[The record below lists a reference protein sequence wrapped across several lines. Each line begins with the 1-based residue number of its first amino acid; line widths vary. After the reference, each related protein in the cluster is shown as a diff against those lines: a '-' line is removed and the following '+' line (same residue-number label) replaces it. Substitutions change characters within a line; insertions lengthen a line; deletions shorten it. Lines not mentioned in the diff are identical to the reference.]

1 MKMSSEKRDMIRSIS
16 ERIDE
21 LLPRIRRSNNKD
33 LFNNILT
40 SDVIEDPFL
49 MTKLAKP
56 KLVGIWQDLLQVDFK
71 LKKEGI

>member
-1 MKMSSEKRDMIRSIS
+1 MSSEKLEMIRSIS
-16 ERIDE
+16 QRIDE
-21 LLPRIRRSNNKD
+21 LLPRIKRSNNKD

-40 SDVIEDPFL
+40 SDIIEDPWL

-56 KLVGIWQDLLQVDFK
+56 KLVGVWQDLLQIDFK

>member
-1 MKMSSEKRDMIRSIS
+1 MSSEKRDMIRAIS
-16 ERIDE
+16 ERINK
-21 LLPRIRRSNNKD
+21 LLPRIRRSNNQD
-33 LFNNILT
+33 LFSNILT
-40 SDVIEDPFL
+40 KDIIEDPWL

>member
-1 MKMSSEKRDMIRSIS
+1 MSSEKRDMIRSIS
-16 ERIDE
+16 EKIDE

-40 SDVIEDPFL
+40 SDVIEDPWL
-49 MTKLAKP
+49 MTKLVKP

>member
-1 MKMSSEKRDMIRSIS
+1 MSNEKRTIITAITKK
-16 ERIDE
+16 IDE

-56 KLVGIWQDLLQVDFK
+56 KLVGIWQDLLQIEYK
-71 LKKEGI
+71 LKKEGMN

>member
-1 MKMSSEKRDMIRSIS
+1 MSSEKRDMIRSIS

-21 LLPRIRRSNNKD
+21 LLPRIRRSKNED
-33 LFNNILT
+33 LFGNILT

-56 KLVGIWQDLLQVDFK
+56 KLVGIWQDLLQIEYK

>member
-1 MKMSSEKRDMIRSIS
+1 MSNEKRTIITAITKK
-16 ERIDE
+16 IDE

-40 SDVIEDPFL
+40 SDVIEDPWL

-56 KLVGIWQDLLQVDFK
+56 KLVGIWQDLLQIEYK
-71 LKKEGI
+71 LKKEGMN

>member
-1 MKMSSEKRDMIRSIS
+1 MKMSSEKREMIRSIS
-16 ERIDE
+16 QRIDE

-40 SDVIEDPFL
+40 SDIIEDPWL

>member
-1 MKMSSEKRDMIRSIS
+1 MSGEKRDMIRSIS

-56 KLVGIWQDLLQVDFK
+56 KLVGIWQDLLQVEYK
-71 LKKEGI
+71 LRKEGI

>member
-1 MKMSSEKRDMIRSIS
+1 MSSEKLEMIRAIS

-21 LLPRIRRSNNKD
+21 LLPRIRRSKNED
-33 LFNNILT
+33 LFGNILT
-40 SDVIEDPFL
+40 SDIIEDPFL

-71 LKKEGI
+71 LRKEGI

>member
-1 MKMSSEKRDMIRSIS
+1 MSSEKRDMIRSIS

-71 LKKEGI
+71 LRKEGI

>member
-1 MKMSSEKRDMIRSIS
+1 MSSEKLEMIRSIS
-16 ERIDE
+16 QRIDE

-40 SDVIEDPFL
+40 SDVIEDPWL

-56 KLVGIWQDLLQVDFK
+56 KLVGIWQDLLQIEYK
-71 LKKEGI
+71 LKKEGMN

>member
-1 MKMSSEKRDMIRSIS
+1 MSNEKRTMIAAIAEKIDLLKDRIS
-16 ERIDE
+16 K
-21 LLPRIRRSNNKD
+21 SNNPD
-33 LFNNILT
+33 LFGNVLT
-40 SDVIEDPFL
+40 EDIIANPFL

>member
-1 MKMSSEKRDMIRSIS
+1 MSSEKRDMIRSIS

-21 LLPRIRRSNNKD
+21 LLPRIKRSSNKD

-56 KLVGIWQDLLQVDFK
+56 KLVGIWQDLLQIEFK
-71 LKKEGI
+71 LNKEGI

>member
-1 MKMSSEKRDMIRSIS
+1 MSLEKREMIRSIS

-40 SDVIEDPFL
+40 SDIIEDPFL

>member
-1 MKMSSEKRDMIRSIS
+1 MSSEKRDMIRSIS
-16 ERIDE
+16 QRIDE
-21 LLPRIRRSNNKD
+21 LLPRIKRSNNKD

-40 SDVIEDPFL
+40 RDVIEDPFL

-71 LKKEGI
+71 LRKEGI